1 MCLLIFAHRTS
12 NQYPL
17 LIAAN
22 RDEFHQ
28 RPTAASAFW
37 PHYPDLLAGR
47 DELSGGTWMGVTRNG
62 RFAAV
67 TNYRDPSATYDAP
80 RSRGELPLAY
90 LTGEEHPQAYLE
102 AVSQRAGEYAGF
114 NLLVGRGDELWYINN
129 YSKGKGHTPAEPRAL
144 APGIYGLSNA
154 QLDTPWP
161 KVSTG
166 KQQLREMSGDDA
178 SVSHDALLELV
189 SSTELAS
196 VDALNALGMGTTMER
211 LLSAQ
216 FIRSET
222 YGTRSS
228 TTLWRDGEGNTSWRE
243 LSFDA
248 QGVISDRRQEDFRT
262 P

>member
-1 MCLLIFAHRTS
+1 MCLLIFAHCTS

-17 LIAAN
+17 LLAAN

-28 RPTAASAFW
+28 RPTAPSAFW
-37 PHYPDLLAGR
+37 PDYPDLLAGR
-47 DELSGGTWMGVTRNG
+47 DELSGGTWMGVTRDG
-62 RFAAV
+62 KFAAV
-67 TNYRDPSATYDAP
+67 TNYRDPSATHDAP

-90 LTGEEHPQAYLE
+90 LIGKQHPQAYLE

-129 YSKGKGHTPAEPRAL
+129 NSQGSDVAPAQPRAL
-144 APGIYGLSNA
+144 PPGIYGLSNA

-166 KQQLREMSGDDA
+166 KQRLQEMTGDSA
-178 SVSHDALLELV
+178 ATSHDNLLELV
-189 SSTELAS
+189 SSQELAS
-196 VDALNALGMGTTMER
+196 AEALGSLGMDTTMDR

-228 TTLWRDGEGNTSWRE
+228 TTLWRDGQGNTSWRE

-248 QGVISDRRQEDFRT
+248 RGKVSDRRQENFPTR
-262 P
+262 